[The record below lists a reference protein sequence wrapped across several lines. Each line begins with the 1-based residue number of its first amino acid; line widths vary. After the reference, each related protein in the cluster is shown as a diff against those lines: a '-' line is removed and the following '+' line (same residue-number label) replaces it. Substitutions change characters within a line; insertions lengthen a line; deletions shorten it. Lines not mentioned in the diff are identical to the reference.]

1 MAWVKIQQA
10 PNYSIDE
17 HGNVRN
23 DATGKIKQA
32 FRNSRNGYLYVDL
45 WENNRVKKRPV
56 HRLLA
61 EAFIPNPDGKPT
73 VDHIDGNRQN
83 NRLNNLRWAL
93 YAEQNS
99 RFDTVGV
106 RSQRVKVTH
115 YVEKR
120 NPRSGGHEEWLDVDE
135 TLFFDRISDAAN
147 HFGVCIANISLMLK
161 NGTIGRRGKMRGY
174 LFEYADGHRVTL
186 P

>member
-1 MAWVKIQQA
+1 MAWVKIKQA
-10 PNYSIDE
+10 PKYSIDE
-17 HGNVRN
+17 HGNIRN
-23 DATGKIKQA
+23 DETGKMKRP
-32 FRNSRNGYLYVDL
+32 FRNTRNGYLYVDL
-45 WENNRVKKRPV
+45 WENNTAKKRPI

-61 EAFIPNPDGKPT
+61 ETFIPNPDGKPT

-83 NRLNNLRWAL
+83 NHLGNLRWAF

-106 RSQRVKVTH
+106 RSQRIKVTH
-115 YVEKR
+115 YKEKR
-120 NPRSGGHEEWLDVDE
+120 NLRSGGHEEWLDVDE
-135 TLFFDRISDAAN
+135 VLFFNRITDAAE
-147 HFGVCIANISLMLK
+147 HFSVSIANISLMLK

-174 LFEYADGHRVTL
+174 LFEYADGQRVTL